1 MIKRGSLAD
10 KQLVSTA
17 TRFSTRSASALAAS
31 IVWTAPRLDGYAR
44 GNSTARQRRLS
55 IVKSIFISA
64 LCLVASVACAP
75 GYDLV
80 IRNGDLIDGTGSPP
94 RRVDLALR
102 DGRVAAMGT
111 VSGRGRQEI
120 DATGRVVAPGFI
132 DVHGQSG
139 TTLLADG
146 NGESHI
152 RQGITTEIIGEGGT
166 PALWTKDGVEDPA
179 IRRFNLNFDW
189 TGFDGYLRALESK
202 GTSINLGSFAPVAML
217 REQVMGMANRA
228 ATADELKREQD
239 ILERAMQQGSFGF
252 ATALIY
258 PPASYTTT
266 DELVAL
272 AKVAAKYG
280 GIYISHVRGE
290 SFRVK
295 EAIAEAIQI
304 GEQAGLPVVIYHLKI
319 GAKSN
324 WGQMNEIRQLIE
336 QAQARGL
343 NVTACQYPY
352 TAGGT
357 GLQATLPGWAQE
369 GGRDAMFTRLTN
381 PAERARMRRDI
392 EANTEVENL
401 LGGATFDGIQIASVP
416 ADKDQSIVGKRLS
429 QIAAER
435 KQDNWDTLFALL
447 TENEGRVG
455 ALYHMMSEDDVKT
468 AMQFPWV
475 SVGTDA
481 SAIKPEGE
489 LGRGQP
495 HPRAYGTFPRILGRY
510 VRDEK
515 VLSLPEAIRKM
526 TSLAA
531 SQLKIAERGTLK
543 EGFFGDVVIFD
554 PNTVADTATF
564 EKPHQ
569 YPIGI
574 DTVIVNGVVTVRN
587 GQHTGA
593 RAGRALYGPGYKK

>member
-1 MIKRGSLAD
+1 M
-10 KQLVSTA
+10 
-17 TRFSTRSASALAAS
+17 
-31 IVWTAPRLDGYAR
+31 
-44 GNSTARQRRLS
+44 
-55 IVKSIFISA
+55 KSILVPA
-64 LCLVASVACAP
+64 LCLAGTVACAP
-75 GYDLV
+75 NYDV
-80 IRNGDLIDGTGSPP
+80 IIRNGDLIDGTGAPP

-102 DGRVAAMGT
+102 DGRIAAIGT
-111 VSGRGRQEI
+111 VSGRGREEI
-120 DATGRVVAPGFI
+120 DARGRVVAPGFI

-166 PALWTKDGVEDPA
+166 PALWTKDNVEDPA
-179 IRRFNLNFDW
+179 IRRFNLKFDW
-189 TGFDGYLRALESK
+189 TGFDGYLRALESQ

-228 ATADELKREQD
+228 ATADELKRAQD

-319 GAKSN
+319 AAKSN

-369 GGRDAMFTRLTN
+369 GGREAMLTRLAN

-401 LGGATFDGIQIASVP
+401 LGGATFDGVQIASVP

-429 QIAAER
+429 QIAADR
-435 KQDNWDTLFALL
+435 QQDTWDTLFALL

-481 SAIKPEGE
+481 AAIKPEGE

-515 VLSLPEAIRKM
+515 VLTLPEAIRKM

-543 EGFFGDVVIFD
+543 EGFLGDVVIFD

-593 RAGRALYGPGYKK
+593 RAGRALYRSGLQEVSCERLSGVLAVRGRRT

>member
-1 MIKRGSLAD
+1 
-10 KQLVSTA
+10 
-17 TRFSTRSASALAAS
+17 
-31 IVWTAPRLDGYAR
+31 
-44 GNSTARQRRLS
+44 
-55 IVKSIFISA
+55 VKSILVA
-64 LCLVASVACAP
+64 TLCLVATVACGP
-75 GYDLV
+75 SYDLI

-94 RRVDLALR
+94 RRGDLAVR
-102 DGRVAAMGT
+102 DGRIAAIGR
-111 VSGRGRQEI
+111 VSGRAREEI
-120 DATGRVVAPGFI
+120 DASGRMIAPGFI
-132 DVHGQSG
+132 DVQGQSG

-146 NGESHI
+146 NGESHV

-166 PALWTKDGVEDPA
+166 PALWTKEHADEVS
-179 IRRFNLNFDW
+179 IRRFGLKFDW
-189 TGFDGYLRALESK
+189 SGFDGYLRALETK

-217 REQVMGMANRA
+217 REQVMGMVDRPASA
-228 ATADELKREQD
+228 EELEKEQD

-266 DELVAL
+266 DELIAL
-272 AKVAAKYG
+272 AKVAAKYS

-295 EAIAEAIQI
+295 EAIGEAIRI
-304 GEQAGLPVVIYHLKI
+304 GEQAGLPVVVYHLKI
-319 GAKSN
+319 GAKAN
-324 WGQMNEIRQLIE
+324 WGHMADIRGLIE
-336 QAQARGL
+336 QAQARGV

-369 GGRDAMFTRLTN
+369 GGRESMLARLAN
-381 PAERARMRRDI
+381 PAERARMRHDI

-401 LGGATFDGIQIASVP
+401 LAGATFDGVQIASVP
-416 ADKDQSIVGKRLS
+416 ADKDQSVVGKRLS
-429 QIAAER
+429 QIAAGR
-435 KQDNWDTLFALL
+435 KMDSWDTLFAVLV
-447 TENEGRVG
+447 ENDGRVG
-455 ALYHMMSEDDVKT
+455 ALYHMMSEDDVKA

-475 SVGTDA
+475 SVGTDS
-481 SAIKPEGE
+481 SALKPEGE

-495 HPRAYGTFPRILGRY
+495 HPRSYGTFPRILGRY

-531 SQLKIAERGTLK
+531 SQMKIAERGTLK
-543 EGFFGDVVIFD
+543 DGFFADIVIFN
-554 PNTVADTATF
+554 PRTVADTATF
-564 EKPHQ
+564 EKPQQ
-569 YPIGI
+569 YPVGI

-593 RAGRALYGPGYKK
+593 HAGRALFGPGYKK